1 MATGPAQ
8 WLALYAGLHLPGF
21 FVAMVPAQG
30 FFQQVRGVHAAA
42 AVAGA
47 LEVVAQARAEV
58 RVRTLLDDV
67 KRALAGRQAAQVGQA
82 LFSHHNLH
90 IVFGVVHVGDHGHDS
105 GNGATLGGRR
115 GHEHRQEAVTGK
127 VAGTADAVHD
137 AGAHHVGGVHVTV
150 DVGFDHAV
158 HGNDAQAADHLR
170 VVTDFLGT
178 QYDAVP
184 VEIDVVGQ
192 LLVGFRTQGESR
204 G

>member
-1 MATGPAQ
+1 M
-8 WLALYAGLHLPGF
+8 
-21 FVAMVPAQG
+21 
-30 FFQQVRGVHAAA
+30 HAAA

-82 LFSHHNLH
+82 LFGHDNLH
-90 IVFGVVHVGDHGHDS
+90 IVFGVVHVGHHRHNR
-105 GNGATLGGRR
+105 GNRATLGGRR

-158 HGNDAQAADHLR
+158 HGNDAQAADHFR
-170 VVTDFLGT
+170 MVTDFLGP
-178 QYDAVP
+178 QHNAVP

-192 LLVGFRTQGESR
+192 FLVGFRAQGE
-204 G
+204 GGG